1 MVMRFSSGCA
11 SCRLRAAFS
20 SRSRAVHVETA
31 CATRRDRKASE
42 NLCLQGISK
51 SLRALDAVLARGLFQ
66 IGERGDTERVIKL
79 EHLVGPQ
86 ARHGEHFQDTGRDF
100 RAHSLQAWMRVG
112 AMQFRDDIGN
122 SVADARDFREPSCV
136 YDLL

>member
-1 MVMRFSSGCA
+1 MRLLQA
-11 SCRLRAAFS
+11 SFCVFEKTC
-20 SRSRAVHVETA
+20 RAVYVETA
-31 CATRRDRKASE
+31 FATARDCEASE
-42 NLCLQGISK
+42 NLCLQGTSK

-66 IGERGDTERVIKL
+66 IGERGDTERGIKL

-100 RAHSLQAWMRVG
+100 RAHRLQAWMRAG

-122 SVADARDFREPSCV
+122 S
-136 YDLL
+136 